1 MLLGPTKTVSG
12 RNSTSALA
20 MGPKLETVSVKGLMS
35 VGVTHGGCF
44 VRRRGRCGR
53 AILTNGRTDAMG
65 LPRCARNDK
74 LGTRERV
81 TREPI

>member
-35 VGVTHGGCF
+35 VGVTMVVASCAGGGA
-44 VRRRGRCGR
+44 VV
-53 AILTNGRTDAMG
+53 G
-65 LPRCARNDK
+65 LF
-74 LGTRERV
+74 
-81 TREPI
+81 